1 MSKFWPPVQ
10 WTLYLPVPGH
20 PTAIVQ
26 SQVDFMKSFGGD
38 GCPFSLKAS
47 KTNTCVYV
55 LHYNSGELQ
64 LWPYRLTVL
73 WMQNK
78 PRKEQQRFYPL
89 LRIRKRSAA
98 CSARKSNIPERNC
111 WVRDLQG
118 SEDSSQHGKVILG
131 LAGHFKWLVS
141 NLITDNYSDETK
153 QNIFKY

>member
-10 WTLYLPVPGH
+10 CTLYLPVPGH

-26 SQVDFMKSFGGD
+26 SQVDFMKCFDGD
-38 GCPFSLKAS
+38 GCSFSLKAS
-47 KTNTCVYV
+47 KTSTCVYV
-55 LHYNSGELQ
+55 LHYNSGESQ

-78 PRKEQQRFYPL
+78 PMKEQQRFYPL
-89 LRIRKRSAA
+89 LRIRKRYAA
-98 CSARKSNIPERNC
+98 CSARKSSIPERNC

-141 NLITDNYSDETK
+141 NLITVNYSDETK
-153 QNIFKY
+153 QDNFKY